1 MSKMIS
7 KVVSVATAIASVFSI
22 TLSLNTGSDDTNGQI
37 IADAAAYETAYFPG
51 NTLCVTQGAY
61 NQYQG
66 YSHGSQ
72 NAFDLGGNSNYVA
85 PFTGKIV
92 DIWSPYNVVTLQSTN
107 KVYYADGS
115 LDYLTVSFAH
125 DNNISN
131 LREGMIIKQGTVFY
145 QPGTKDPTGKTT
157 GTHLHIAVKR
167 GKVNSYFFSGD
178 VYPNDAF
185 VLKANTTIRQ
195 RGGYAWAK
203 AGSTMSLVNGGIYTI
218 KPNGK
223 NLYLSANGTQNLA
236 NVQLSSRVNN
246 YSKWKA
252 VKMTNG
258 SWYFQNLASGKVLDL
273 YGQSVKSGSNCQIYT
288 YNKCA
293 TEYFTLKPVGNGC
306 FIIET
311 TNNRVAV
318 DCYGSLSTLK
328 NGSNVWCYGI
338 NYDSTQQFRFTRV
351 G

>member
-1 MSKMIS
+1 MNKIIT
-7 KVVSVATAIASVFSI
+7 KIVAIATATMSLF
-22 TLSLNTGSDDTNGQI
+22 TLSASLDGEYSNQI
-37 IADAAAYETAYFPG
+37 EASAASYETAYFPG
-51 NTLCVTQGAY
+51 SILKVTQGAY
-61 NQYQG
+61 NQFNG

-92 DIWSPYNVVTLQSTN
+92 DIWSAYNVVTLQSTN
-107 KVYYADGS
+107 KVYYADGT
-115 LDYLTVSFAH
+115 LDYMTVSFVH

-131 LREGMIIKQGTVFY
+131 LKEGMIIKQGTVFY

-167 GKVNSYFFSGD
+167 GKVNSYFFSGN

-185 VLKANTTIRQ
+185 WLKSTTSISQ

-203 AGSTMSLVNGGIYTI
+203 KGSTTTLVNGGVYTI
-218 KPNGK
+218 QPTGK
-223 NLYLSANGTQNLA
+223 NLYLSAVGTSNLS
-236 NVQLSSRVNN
+236 NVQLSNKVNN
-246 YSKWKA
+246 YSKWRAYKTA
-252 VKMTNG
+252 SG
-258 SWYFQNLASGKVLDL
+258 WYFQNLASGKVLDI
-273 YGQSVKSGSNCQIYT
+273 YGQSVKSSSNVQVYT

-293 TEYFTLKPVGNGC
+293 TEYFTLKPTGSNGT

-318 DCYGSLSTLK
+318 DCKGSSSTLK

-338 NYDSTQQFRFTRV
+338 NYDSTQLFRFNKV